1 MSTKCTISYDSKNK
15 LGYHLYEEC
24 FENDNVWL
32 QLDDAKN
39 FKVQRDADTTQLTVG
54 IPVEIFR
61 HAVNG
66 WLSSSWGQDLSKDH
80 FCQSFEDIES
90 HIEGAK

>member
-1 MSTKCTISYDSKNK
+1 MSTKCTISYNNKNK

-39 FKVQRDADTTQLTVG
+39 FKVQRDGDTTQLTVG

-66 WLSSSWGQDLSKDH
+66 WLSSSWGKDPGKDH
-80 FCQSFEDIES
+80 LRLSFEDIEPYP
-90 HIEGAK
+90 EEVK